1 MTPAQMSDVVPTNPR
16 PTLPTRS
23 TAYAAT
29 VVPAA
34 TSSSTT
40 TVAIG
45 ASAGSEVGS
54 GTARSYGCGGAPPR
68 RAPVRTPAD
77 AC

>member
-1 MTPAQMSDVVPTNPR
+1 MTPAQISDVVPTNPR

-34 TSSSTT
+34 TSMSTT

-45 ASAGSEVGS
+45 ASAGSDVVS
-54 GTARSYGCGGAPPR
+54 GTERPYGGDAAPPR
-68 RAPVRTPAD
+68 DPAVRAPVA